1 MSNVDTHFVP
11 AGSPPSYDVSPTTLF
26 EGYKVRKTEYGYEL
40 VGKRGGIK
48 RLVRSTRNPSVLQV
62 ESKGGWWDKIK
73 GCEWVHENPHGQ
85 LSLMSWP
92 PAFH

>member
-1 MSNVDTHFVP
+1 MQEELDH
-11 AGSPPSYDVSPTTLF
+11 VSPSSTF
-26 EGYKVRKTEYGYEL
+26 EGYTVRRTEYGYEL

-48 RLVRSTRNPSVLQV
+48 RLVRSTCNPSVLQV
-62 ESKGGWWDKIK
+62 ESKGGFWGKIRN
-73 GCEWVHENPHGQ
+73 CEWVHENPFGQ